1 MNLPPSLRSIITP
14 AIISGVKTPSPPQ
27 IYQKIMDSNP
37 VTSEKNGMHKWV
49 ITPKAWLPIRKS
61 VSMALISMVSFVFY
75 CLLFTKFLIFQSTE
89 CSAKN
94 NPFRFKSNFFI
105 WRIIQ
110 VSSKGTI
117 IKNGNINHKKEKLPI
132 KI

>member
-14 AIISGVKTPSPPQ
+14 VIISGVKTPSPPQ
-27 IYQKIMDSNP
+27 INQKIMDSNP
-37 VTSEKNGMHKWV
+37 ATSERNGMHKWV
-49 ITPKAWLPIRKS
+49 ITPI
-61 VSMALISMVSFVFY
+61 SMAADTNISVDGINLNGFICILLLIIYKISY
-75 CLLFTKFLIFQSTE
+75 FQSTE

-117 IKNGNINHKKEKLPI
+117 IKNGNINHRKEKLPI

>member
-1 MNLPPSLRSIITP
+1 MNLPPYLRSIITP

-27 IYQKIMDSNP
+27 INQKIMDSNP
-37 VTSEKNGMHKWV
+37 VTSERNGMYKWV
-49 ITPKAWLPIRKS
+49 ITPK
-61 VSMALISMVSFVFY
+61 SMAADTNISVDGINLNGFICILLLIIYKISY
-75 CLLFTKFLIFQSTE
+75 FQSTE

-117 IKNGNINHKKEKLPI
+117 IKNGNINHRKEKLPI